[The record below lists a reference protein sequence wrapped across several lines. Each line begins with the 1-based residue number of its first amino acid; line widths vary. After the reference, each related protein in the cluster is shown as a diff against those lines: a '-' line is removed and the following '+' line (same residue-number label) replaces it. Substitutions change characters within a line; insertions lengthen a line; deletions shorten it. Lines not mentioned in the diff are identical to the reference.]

1 MHPMRYGIPLLI
13 LTAGLLIS
21 AAPMESR
28 SPEELIRLGNAASLR
43 GDLALA
49 ERHYTA
55 AMERTDDPGLVAFN
69 KAAIALQLGE
79 LREAEVHYLRCLD
92 DQAAPRARRA
102 KAQYNRGVC
111 LLARGGSSAAY
122 RSAISC
128 LEQCLELNHDDAILM
143 ADAQH
148 NLEIAKLLWNRSRIQ
163 ERTPP
168 NPSELP
174 PEVFDPPPRSQQP
187 DPIFSSDSGTDNATS
202 GPQTA
207 SQSGPAPQ
215 GQPRNKSFQKIAG
228 AGSLPVL
235 VDSEQ
240 REPLS
245 PEDSRALLQN
255 AAKRLT
261 KDRAFNAEMLAGPE
275 RPHVRDW

>member
-1 MHPMRYGIPLLI
+1 MEPMRFGIPLLI
-13 LTAGLLIS
+13 LTTGLLIS
-21 AAPMESR
+21 AAPIDSR

-49 ERHYTA
+49 EQHYTA

-79 LREAEVHYLRCLD
+79 LRDAEVHYLRCLD
-92 DQAAPRARRA
+92 DQAAPPLRRA

-111 LLARGGSSAAY
+111 LLARGGSATVY

-128 LEQCLELNHDDAILM
+128 LEQCLDLNHDDAILN

-168 NPSELP
+168 DPSELP
-174 PEVFDPPPRSQQP
+174 PEVFEPPPRSQQP
-187 DPIFSSDSGTDNATS
+187 DPIFNSDTGTDNTTS
-202 GPQTA
+202 GTQT
-207 SQSGPAPQ
+207 GPAPQ
-215 GQPRNKSFQKIAG
+215 GQPSSKSNQKSAG

-235 VDSEQ
+235 VDNDQ

-245 PEDSRALLQN
+245 PEDARALLQN
-255 AAKRLT
+255 AAKRL
-261 KDRAFNAEMLAGPE
+261 KSDRAFNAEMLAGPE
-275 RPHVRDW
+275 RPYVRDW

>member
-1 MHPMRYGIPLLI
+1 MDPMRFGMPLLI
-13 LTAGLLIS
+13 LTTGLLIS
-21 AAPMESR
+21 AAPMESL
-28 SPEELIRLGNAASLR
+28 SPEEWIRLGNAATLR
-43 GDLALA
+43 GDLNVA
-49 ERHYTA
+49 EQHYTA

-69 KAAIALQLGE
+69 KAAIALQLGDLRDAE
-79 LREAEVHYLRCLD
+79 LHYLRCLD
-92 DQAAPRARRA
+92 DQAAPPMRRA
-102 KAQYNRGVC
+102 KALYNRGIC
-111 LLARGGSSAAY
+111 LLARGGSSAVY

-128 LEQCLELNHDDAILM
+128 LEQCLDLTHDDTILQ

-163 ERTPP
+163 ERTSP

-174 PEVFDPPPRSQQP
+174 PEVFEPPPRSQQP
-187 DPIFSSDSGTDNATS
+187 DPIFNSDSGTDNANS
-202 GPQTA
+202 GTQPA
-207 SQSGPAPQ
+207 AQSGPAPQ
-215 GQPRNKSFQKIAG
+215 GQPANKSTQKNAG

-235 VDSEQ
+235 LDSDQ

-255 AAKRLT
+255 AAKRL
-261 KDRAFNAEMLAGPE
+261 KRDRAFNAEMLAGPE

>member
-1 MHPMRYGIPLLI
+1 MQPMRFGIPLLI
-13 LTAGLLIS
+13 LTTGLLIS
-21 AAPMESR
+21 AAPIDSR

-49 ERHYTA
+49 EQHYTA

-69 KAAIALQLGE
+69 KAAIALQFGE
-79 LREAEVHYLRCLD
+79 LRDAEVHYLRCLD
-92 DQAAPRARRA
+92 DQAAPPLRRA

-111 LLARGGSSAAY
+111 LLARGGSATVY

-128 LEQCLELNHDDAILM
+128 LEQCLDLNHDDAILN

-168 NPSELP
+168 DPSELP
-174 PEVFDPPPRSQQP
+174 PEVFEPPPRSQQP
-187 DPIFSSDSGTDNATS
+187 DPIFNTDTGTDNANS
-202 GPQTA
+202 GTQTA
-207 SQSGPAPQ
+207 AQSGPAPQ
-215 GQPRNKSFQKIAG
+215 GQPANKSSQKHAG

-235 VDSEQ
+235 LDSDQ
-240 REPLS
+240 REPLA
-245 PEDSRALLQN
+245 PEDARALLQN
-255 AAKRLT
+255 AAKRL
-261 KDRAFNAEMLAGPE
+261 KSDRAFNAEMLAGPE

>member
-1 MHPMRYGIPLLI
+1 MHFMRMVTLLLI
-13 LTAGLLIS
+13 LGAILLTS
-21 AAPMESR
+21 AAPMKSH
-28 SPEELIRLGNAASLR
+28 SPEEWIRLGNAAMLR
-43 GDLALA
+43 GELNVA
-49 ERHYTA
+49 EQHYTA

-79 LREAEVHYLRCLD
+79 LRDAELNYLRCLD
-92 DQAAPRARRA
+92 DQAAPPLRRA

-111 LLARGGSSAAY
+111 LLARGGSATVY

-148 NLEIAKLLWNRSRIQ
+148 NLEIAKLLWNRSRSQ

-168 NPSELP
+168 DPSELP
-174 PEVFDPPPRSQQP
+174 PEVFEPPPRSQQP
-187 DPIFSSDSGTDNATS
+187 DPIFNTDTGTDNANS

-207 SQSGPAPQ
+207 AQSGPAPQ
-215 GQPRNKSFQKIAG
+215 GQPANKSTQKNAG

-235 VDSEQ
+235 TDSDQ

-255 AAKRLT
+255 AAKRL
-261 KDRAFNAEMLAGPE
+261 KRDRAFNAEMLAGPE